1 MNPHQWTTATEAIA
15 AMPTTWKKQAV
26 EVAEDLEIVTVST
39 PQDGV
44 TPMYTSQGRGRGHRY
59 KLATIVWLLK
69 SFRNMCSLADL
80 ASCCDFMVSS

>member
-1 MNPHQWTTATEAIA
+1 
-15 AMPTTWKKQAV
+15 MPTTWKKQAV
-26 EVAEDLEIVTVST
+26 EVAEDREIVTVST
-39 PQDGV
+39 PRDGV
-44 TPMYTSQGRGRGHRY
+44 TPMDASQGRGGGHRY